1 MVIGLDPPPAGYF
14 PPGRGRPVLFVIPP
28 PVAGVDFSATLPAGS
43 AWRILGGSAQ
53 LVTSATVATR
63 QVYLRL
69 LQGTTEIWRGPSP
82 NTQVASLTYV
92 YQLMPGIVV
101 PTLVGTFPV
110 VPWPV
115 DCYADPRFSFAS
127 ATTSIQATDQW
138 SAITLLLEQ
147 LKPAPPE

>member
-1 MVIGLDPPPAGYF
+1 M
-14 PPGRGRPVLFVIPP
+14 PG
-28 PVAGVDFSATLPAGS
+28 ADFAASLPAGS
-43 AWRILGGSAQ
+43 DWRILGGSAQ

-63 QVYLRL
+63 QVYLRFFV
-69 LQGTTEIWRGPSP
+69 GAAEIWRGPSP

-101 PTLVGTFPV
+101 PTLVGTYPI

-115 DCYADPRFSFAS
+115 DTYGSPRHSIGS
-127 ATTSIQATDQW
+127 NTTNLQPGDQW